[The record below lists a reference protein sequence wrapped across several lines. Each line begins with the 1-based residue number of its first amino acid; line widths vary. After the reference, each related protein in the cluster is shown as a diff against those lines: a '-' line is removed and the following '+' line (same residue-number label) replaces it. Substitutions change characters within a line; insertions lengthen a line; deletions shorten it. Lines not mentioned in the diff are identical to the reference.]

1 MILKPIANNG
11 IAPKKGNAMKQLNH
25 KGNTQRGV
33 ALIIALLT
41 LLMLS
46 VLAAAILFVTQTEVW
61 ATYNYRRD
69 AQSRY
74 LAEAGAQ
81 RAADWLSN
89 TYVKPAASPWDA
101 TKEPVQWNG
110 TNVVLGGI
118 TGHATNYPDAATQ
131 TTYSNALSN
140 QQVTIGGV
148 TGTYSADATLVT
160 FPSGGSMVEA
170 WQITSQGSIPG
181 VQASNVEVKVTIERQ
196 SQSLLSFGVFGTGN
210 SCGDLTL
217 SGGAY
222 TDSFDSSQGTYAST
236 KLDSNGNVG
245 SNGNVTL
252 SGSTTEVNGTISVLQ
267 PNVGTCS
274 AANDVTNSAGSG
286 AYQAITQLP
295 NPQVFPNPPAISP
308 APPTTNQ
315 NYTANT
321 TLSPGDY
328 GNVNMSGNKTLTLS
342 PGTYNLNSLVLSGN
356 SALQI
361 SPPGQVIINIE
372 GTGASKAVDLSGG
385 TITNTTDVPFNL
397 QINYAGSQPIDLSGG
412 SGSYAVVYAPNSPIT
427 ISGGGAWYGA
437 ILGKSFTDSGGSA
450 VHYDLALL
458 NQLLQTGP
466 FRTTSYSRSKF

>member
-1 MILKPIANNG
+1 MILKPIAKNG

-89 TYVKPAASPWDA
+89 TYVKPAAPPWDA

-110 TNVVLGGI
+110 TNVVLAGI

-131 TTYSNALSN
+131 ATYSNALSN
-140 QQVTIGGV
+140 QQVTVGGV

-196 SQSLLSFGVFGTGN
+196 NQSLLSFAVFGTGN
-210 SCGDLTL
+210 SCGDLTI

-222 TDSFDSSQGTYAST
+222 TDSFNSSQGTYAST
-236 KLDSNGNVG
+236 KIDSGGNVG

-286 AYQAITQLP
+286 AYQAITQ
-295 NPQVFPNPPAISP
+295 
-308 APPTTNQ
+308 
-315 NYTANT
+315 TADT
-321 TLSPGDY
+321 TLPPGDY

-385 TITNTTDVPFNL
+385 TITNTTDVPFNM

-450 VHYDLALL
+450 VHYDKGLRNLV
-458 NQLLQTGP
+458 QPGP
-466 FRTTSYSRSKF
+466 YYPISFTWSKF

>member
-1 MILKPIANNG
+1 MIPKPIANG
-11 IAPKKGNAMKQLNH
+11 IAPKKGNAMKRLNH
-25 KGNTQRGV
+25 KGDTQRGV

-41 LLMLS
+41 LLLLS
-46 VLAAAILFVTQTEVW
+46 VLAAAILFLTQTEVW

-89 TYVKPAASPWDA
+89 TYVKPAAPPWDA
-101 TKEPVQWNG
+101 TREPVQWNG
-110 TNVVLGGI
+110 ANVVLAGI
-118 TGHATNYPDAATQ
+118 TGHATNYPDATTQ
-131 TTYSNALSN
+131 ATYSNALSN

-181 VQASNVEVKVTIERQ
+181 VQASTVEVKVTIEQR
-196 SQSLLSFGVFGTGN
+196 SQPLLSFAVFGTGS

-222 TDSFDSSQGTYAST
+222 SDSFDSSQGTYAST
-236 KLDSNGNVG
+236 KLDSDGNVG

-252 SGSTTEVNGTISVLQ
+252 SGSTTDVNGTISVLQ

-274 AANDVTNSAGSG
+274 AANDITNSAGPG
-286 AYQAITQLP
+286 AYQGITQLL
-295 NPQVFPNPPAISP
+295 NPLVFPDPPAISP

-321 TLSPGDY
+321 TLPPGDY
-328 GNVNMSGNKTLTLS
+328 GNVNMSGGKTLTLS
-342 PGTYNLNSLVLSGN
+342 PGTYNLNSLVLSGG
-356 SALQI
+356 SQLQI
-361 SPPGQVIINIE
+361 SPPGQVIINIA
-372 GTGASKAVDLSGG
+372 GTGTSTPVNLSGG
-385 TITNTTDVPFNL
+385 TITNTTGVPLNM
-397 QINYAGSQPIDLSGG
+397 QINYAGTQPIDLSGG
-412 SGSYAVVYAPNSPIT
+412 SGCYAVVYAPNSPIS
-427 ISGGGAWYGA
+427 ISGGSDWYGA
-437 ILGKSFTDSGGSA
+437 ILGQSFTDSGGTA
-450 VHYDLALL
+450 IHYDRALL
-458 NQLLQTGP
+458 NQFLQTGP